1 MMTSALIVLVRV
13 YQRLISPFIGGNCR
27 FTPTCSAYAIQALER
42 HGALRA
48 TPLVLWQL
56 LRCEYG
62 GCGDDPVP
70 DQPGVFVRAASKTVI
85 EFSGFGSARGH
96 LSWRPC

>member
-48 TPLVLWQL
+48 TPLVLWRL
-56 LRCEYG
+56 LRCGPWG
-62 GCGDDPVP
+62 GCGEDPVP
-70 DQPGVFVRAASKTVI
+70 DQPGVFVSRRQQN
-85 EFSGFGSARGH
+85 GD
-96 LSWRPC
+96 